1 MEPSITSSTKPVLYE
16 TGYEEWPYAYSGSC
30 YPVRWG
36 DNLYIISA
44 HHCYTNHDVK
54 PEKTLYPIP
63 NSKPLQFYG
72 FKFKLTAQ
80 ANNVKDEKHKDQVI
94 LVVSKELHT
103 QDIIELTEAIDL
115 SDNKN
120 IVSLSQPDIQDVW
133 LRGYLLD
140 NDSHKIDCENK
151 KIKSQ
156 AYVTNGII
164 SSRESS
170 SDFCHLLKVK
180 TPFPENLSPNGM
192 SGSPVYAINKQG
204 ELGLS
209 GTIIE
214 FNSYTEEFLVI
225 DSAVLREIIQR
236 ENA

>member
-1 MEPSITSSTKPVLYE
+1 MEPVIINSTKPVLYD
-16 TGYEEWPYAYSGSC
+16 TGYEEWPYAYAGSC

-36 DNLYIISA
+36 KNLYIISA
-44 HHCYTNHDVK
+44 HHCYKNHDVK

-63 NSKPLQFYG
+63 SSDPLQFYG
-72 FKFKLTAQ
+72 FNFKLTAQ
-80 ANNVKDEKHKDQVI
+80 LKNIEDEKHEDQVI
-94 LVVSKELHT
+94 LVVSSDLHT
-103 QDIIELTEAIDL
+103 QDTLDLPNAIDL
-115 SDNKN
+115 SDAGN
-120 IVSLSQPDIQDVW
+120 IVSLSEPGIKDVW

-140 NDSHKIDCENK
+140 NPSHKIDYENK
-151 KIKSQ
+151 KIKPQ

-164 SSRESS
+164 SSRDSG

-180 TPFPENLSPNGM
+180 TPFPEGLSPNGM
-192 SGSPVYAINKQG
+192 SGSPVYAINQQG

-214 FNSYTEEFLVI
+214 FNIYTEEFLVI
-225 DSAVLREIIQR
+225 DSGILRELLKR